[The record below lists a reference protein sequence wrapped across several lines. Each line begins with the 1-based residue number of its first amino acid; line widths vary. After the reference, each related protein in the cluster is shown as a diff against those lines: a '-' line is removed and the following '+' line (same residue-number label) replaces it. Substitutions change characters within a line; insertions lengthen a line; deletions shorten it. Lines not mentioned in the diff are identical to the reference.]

1 MEPMSLFE
9 QNVLVLDQVR
19 NLTGGD
25 CTILNVDGSPAAT
38 IRLEDSAVSRLF
50 RGSRDM
56 TITENGRPV
65 LQITDGRVVT
75 DAAGTELAV
84 LTSHNGLFTTKITV
98 QMGDGAIFECE
109 GPLAGQDFT
118 VTMGERVAARIAGQ
132 MQGVPLQPDG
142 SRTLRAQPGSGPPPG
157 LPGCDDRRRRGHRHP
172 PRQAALPPQPHSLI
186 EG

>member
-132 MQGVPLQPDG
+132 MQGVPYNLMG
-142 SRTLRAQPGSGPPPG
+142 
-157 LPGCDDRRRRGHRHP
+157 RGRYVLSLDP
-172 PRQAALPPQPHSLI
+172 ALPPAYRGAMIGAAVAIDILHDKQLSHRSHTA
-186 EG
+186 